1 MEKKHANTR
10 TRYSILVYSIKMTY
24 SRIWTLLGL
33 KITLL
38 IKGVSLIIQYSHLF
52 TGFWLS
58 KWMQSTSPGPCVLAS
73 CVAAWSF
80 EHRLHGLLIEPDQ
93 FIETASRLAQL
104 PHQRDSNNC
113 TLWPLPDLKKPYLCS
128 LQSKHGSIECPEK
141 RRPVLF
147 FFLVHC
153 LDARSLLSS
162 LGREQRWF
170 THTSVPNSTVIRC
183 FPPPSWSGKP

>member
-1 MEKKHANTR
+1 
-10 TRYSILVYSIKMTY
+10 MTY

-128 LQSKHGSIECPEK
+128 LQSKHGSIECPGK

-147 FFLVHC
+147 FGFCPLLRHKVTFEQFGKRTEMIHTHFCSKFHC
-153 LDARSLLSS
+153 
-162 LGREQRWF
+162 
-170 THTSVPNSTVIRC
+170 N
-183 FPPPSWSGKP
+183 